1 MARNRRQKDSSLS
14 EREGLQDGAET
25 CYQVRFACYQ
35 VRFGDSGT
43 KERQKTELE
52 GDVKIFIGSEQD
64 GQD

>member
-25 CYQVRFACYQ
+25 CYQVRF
-35 VRFGDSGT
+35 GDSGT
-43 KERQKTELE
+43 KERQKAELE